1 LQKLFSHVF
10 FYFVFFLCPGQ
21 RVDGLHRARCDWVA
35 ASQVMWSPGPA
46 HTWPRGVVRNRPHG
60 RSGAGAR
67 KLDSPISMFKPENER
82 EWVEI
87 TEWREW
93 LIFIQSTII
102 RLSMREENIGKRNL
116 LPLHK
121 KGIHN

>member
-1 LQKLFSHVF
+1 LFFSYAQGSESMACTVHGVT
-10 FYFVFFLCPGQ
+10 G
-21 RVDGLHRARCDWVA
+21 
-35 ASQVMWSPGPA
+35 SQPRRSCGRPGPR
-46 HTWPRGVVRNRPHG
+46 TRGHVGWSEIDRTGAPVRAPVNLTAPSVCLNQRMKETG
-60 RSGAGAR
+60 
-67 KLDSPISMFKPENER
+67 
-82 EWVEI
+82 WWEI